1 MVSGSQT
8 GRFLCNC
15 SKPSNWGQRQRTW
28 AAGSRELR
36 DVVVQ
41 SGRPQPTASWSF
53 NSSLYKWPSAFFW
66 VVELSLQAYGKS
78 FWTPANVPFCG
89 KNPLTTK
96 GKGPCR
102 GAAAFINLFYYFF
115 LFSFGRCWWGV
126 YLSTALLKQGI
137 CVSINVEVVERWQV
151 DGSVL
156 GCPRLAATVEFHAT
170 GLFR

>member
-28 AAGSRELR
+28 AAGSRELG

-115 LFSFGRCWWGV
+115 CFLLAVVDGLFTCQRHCWNRAFV
-126 YLSTALLKQGI
+126 FPSMLKLLKDDKLMA
-137 CVSINVEVVERWQV
+137 VFWAVPV
-151 DGSVL
+151 
-156 GCPRLAATVEFHAT
+156 
-170 GLFR
+170 